1 MSRKLLVL
9 GPVAQVLIVL
19 IVLLA
24 ALAFRQLGSPDLA
37 GILVGGVVS
46 RFLSLLPVARGR
58 PGDLARVVTRHLT
71 TPPTE
76 KSHGTDR

>member
-1 MSRKLLVL
+1 MKKKLLVL

-24 ALAFRQLGSPDLA
+24 ALAFRQLGSADLA

-58 PGDLARVVTRHLT
+58 PGDIARVVTRAHT
-71 TPPTE
+71 STPPSE
-76 KSHGTDR
+76 RP

>member
-1 MSRKLLVL
+1 MSRRLLVL

-19 IVLLA
+19 IVLAA
-24 ALAFRQLGSPDLA
+24 ALAFRQLGSADLA

-58 PGDLARVVTRHLT
+58 PGDVARIVTRHQT
-71 TPPTE
+71 SPPTE
-76 KSHGTDR
+76 KTPWKPK

>member
-1 MSRKLLVL
+1 MKRRLLVL
-9 GPVAQVLIVL
+9 GPVAQLLIVL

-24 ALAFRQLGSPDLA
+24 ALAFRAMGDSLNC

-58 PGDLARVVTRHLT
+58 PGDLARVVTRAQTHL
-71 TPPTE
+71 PPTE
-76 KSHGTDR
+76 KP